1 MGFEGFRSLGLGV
14 SGMISFIQGARLS
27 TTIGFRS
34 LGFSA
39 EEFQAVGAGL
49 GFQGWRFRV
58 SASGGGG

>member
-1 MGFEGFRSLGLGV
+1 
-14 SGMISFIQGARLS
+14 MISFIQGARIS

-39 EEFQAVGAGL
+39 EEFQAFGAGL

-58 SASGGGG
+58 SGSGGGG